1 MRLDGMIG
9 DNINYVKAFRVRCLK
24 GKGGVYCH
32 CVHEVDYYKIIRH
45 TDGSIGELRSL
56 TNNWNYYKF
65 ERVHLYIVE
74 CAEDI
79 TDFDKPI
86 VYKLVNQY

>member
-1 MRLDGMIG
+1 MKLDGMIG
-9 DNINYVKAFRVRCLK
+9 DNINYVKAFRVKCW
-24 GKGGVYCH
+24 KGGDYCH
-32 CVHEVDYYKIIRH
+32 CVHEVDYYQIIRN
-45 TDGSIGELRSL
+45 TDDSISELRSL
-56 TNNWNYYKF
+56 TKNWNYYKD

-79 TDFDKPI
+79 TDFDKSI